1 MHFQCGAKKKKKKKL
16 LSSSLLFNTVC
27 IDAAKFTRTL
37 STNAI
42 DIFFE
47 RIFNNQVHDLG
58 LLDALVRLAASDEI
72 PNRRNLRE
80 ILTVADLST
89 SIWHGGGVRAAP
101 ADADDDDDGLSSA
114 LADSSIDPIDDTGV
128 VPPVAAVDCDDDA
141 AAASA
146 ESLGL
151 RLALRYDADL
161 ADSFERFAALRNVL
175 RRVFLAWTR
184 LSNEVKQYWET
195 HPSLAAQLLPDA
207 ERRFG
212 PFSETL
218 QVKAAVALD
227 SLGTRGVLVDVPA
240 LQRLQRQC
248 LTSYGTIVDGLLA
261 EPSYAAVFGTDL
273 AALRSQL
280 GDTSLDVR
288 ALLALCVKPR
298 MRIAELRAL
307 LLRVVDEIRT
317 NHSVE
322 VMLPQTS
329 VGELAVTLT
338 AWQSQAPRHRFVELW
353 LALFRCA
360 KQINWLTQLEARVNA
375 RTGCVH
381 PLWTPLKR
389 NGRSGCGAPNLQATP
404 RAPGCREL
412 FCARPGHVFL
422 CIDYS
427 YIELCTLAAVC
438 ERRYGQ
444 SALADAIRRGVD
456 PHSYTAAAFE
466 HMSVEQFEAARR
478 TDPRLDAVRQK
489 AKAINFG
496 IPGGEGADTLRDYVA
511 AGYGITMTADEAAAY
526 RERVVTEIYPEL
538 QLYLADD
545 ALPLLADGLGCTVDE
560 VWRQFNLG
568 RKTDMHKFARTLLGI
583 RHVIQGRS
591 FRTDGY
597 PFKRSFVARVWQ
609 GLAALNRREHLQSLI
624 ARYEGGDELYAHL
637 FGAHVATLT
646 GRVRGGVSYT
656 RARNTP
662 FSGLAA
668 DGAKLALWD
677 LVHSNYR
684 VVAFVHDELLVELPL
699 ERAPASPYANTL
711 LHARTIERILID
723 AMATVC
729 PDIPIKCEFALSR
742 RWSKKARA
750 KYNSVG
756 ELIPFDDE

>member
-1 MHFQCGAKKKKKKKL
+1 VR
-16 LSSSLLFNTVC
+16 SL
-27 IDAAKFTRTL
+27 AP
-37 STNAI
+37 NAI
-42 DIFFE
+42 SSFFE
-47 RIFNNQVHDLG
+47 LIFQGRVHDIG
-58 LLDALVRLAASDEI
+58 LLDALVRLAARDEV
-72 PNRRNLRE
+72 PNRRALRE
-80 ILTVADLST
+80 ILSVADAST
-89 SIWHGGGVRAAP
+89 SIWHGVVGNSTASAAAAAAAAA
-101 ADADDDDDGLSSA
+101 ADGDVEDNE
-114 LADSSIDPIDDTGV
+114 
-128 VPPVAAVDCDDDA
+128 DDA
-141 AAASA
+141 ALTLDASRGDFA
-146 ESLGL
+146 IDNGVDQSIVDDVNDPDALGL
-151 RLALRYDADL
+151 RLALTRAADL
-161 ADSFERFAALRNVL
+161 GESFERFAALRSVL
-175 RRVFLAWTR
+175 RRVLTAWNR
-184 LSNEVKQYWET
+184 LSQEVKQYWVVR
-195 HPSLAAQLLPDA
+195 PSLAAQLLPDA
-207 ERRFG
+207 QLRFG

-227 SLGTRGVLVDVPA
+227 ALGARGVLVDVQA
-240 LQRLQRQC
+240 LLRMQVQ
-248 LTSYGTIVDGLLA
+248 SVDQYAGLLDRLLA
-261 EPSYAAVFGTDL
+261 EPTYAAVFGTDL
-273 AALRSQL
+273 ALLRSQL
-280 GDTSLDVR
+280 ADSTMERR
-288 ALLALCVKPR
+288 ARLALCVKPR
-298 MRIAELRAL
+298 MRIAELRTL
-307 LLRVVDEIRT
+307 LLRVVDEIRAEH
-317 NHSVE
+317 NVE
-322 VMLPQTS
+322 VTLPQTS
-329 VGELAVTLT
+329 NGELAVTLT
-338 AWQSQAPRHRFVELW
+338 AWQVHASRHRFVELW

-360 KQINWLTQLEARVNA
+360 KQLTWLAQLETHVDA
-375 RTGCVH
+375 RTGSVH
-381 PLWTPLKR
+381 PQWTPLKR

-438 ERRYGQ
+438 ERRYGR
-444 SALADAIRRGVD
+444 SALADTIRRGVD

-478 TDPRLDAVRQK
+478 ADPRLDAVRHK

-511 AGYGITMTADEAAAY
+511 AGYGITMTAEEAAAY

-538 QLYLADD
+538 ELYLADD
-545 ALPLLADGLGCTVDE
+545 ALALLADGLGCSVND
-560 VWRQFNLG
+560 VWRQFHLE
-568 RKTDMHKFARTLLGI
+568 RKVDVHKFTRTLLGI

-609 GLAALNRREHLQSLI
+609 GLAELNRREHLRPLI

-637 FGAHVATLT
+637 FGAHVTTLT

-677 LVHSNYR
+677 LVHSDYR

-723 AMATVC
+723 AMQTVC
-729 PDIPIKCEFALSR
+729 PGIPIRCEFALSH
-742 RWSKKARA
+742 RWSKKSRA
-750 KYNSVG
+750 TFNSEG
-756 ELIPFDDE
+756 ELIPCDDEEQQLK